1 MKPSLQV
8 SRPAIALI
16 KGFEGLRRSA
26 ARLADGR
33 WTIGY
38 GHTKFAR
45 EGVEIT
51 EKDAEALLIY
61 DLIEVVGAVNDL
73 VFSPVSQNQF
83 DALVSFASNIG
94 IDNFRTSAVLRRV
107 NEGELI
113 KAAFAIETWRRADF
127 AGEAIV
133 IDALV
138 RRRAAE
144 KALFLTPEAGFVP
157 APTPV
162 LPPKF
167 DPEAAPVP
175 PGEAL
180 RRLITPLDGDSAE
193 PFEAKYDDAAT
204 PFPSTGSTIDA
215 LTSRLRELV
224 PDREPEP
231 EPEAAPVEPVLAA
244 EEPVAP
250 FPDEAV
256 RAEQAAEPAQTETP
270 PPPNNPVVSSAK
282 AAAATVAGVRR
293 AQRAATRP
301 RSAAPTLFLG
311 AAGVFSFGLA
321 IFLHLN
327 RGGSEAQAAN
337 AQGFS
342 YLAGIIGVGCIFVA
356 AYLVLERLAGDDA

>member
-94 IDNFRTSAVLRRV
+94 IDNFRTSAVLRRI

-180 RRLITPLDGDSAE
+180 RRLIAPLDGDSAE

-204 PFPSTGSTIDA
+204 PFPATGSTIDA
-215 LTSRLRELV
+215 LSTRLRELV
-224 PDREPEP
+224 PDPEPEP
-231 EPEAAPVEPVLAA
+231 EPEGAPVEPVLAA

-250 FPDEAV
+250 FPDEAA
-256 RAEQAAEPAQTETP
+256 RAEQAAEPVPAEAP
-270 PPPNNPVVSSAK
+270 PAPANPVVSSAK
-282 AAAATVAGVRR
+282 AAAATVAGLRR
-293 AQRAATRP
+293 AQRAAP
-301 RSAAPTLFLG
+301 RHKSAAPMLFLG

-321 IFLHLN
+321 IFLNLN

-342 YLAGIIGVGCIFVA
+342 YLAGIIGVGCIFAA
-356 AYLVLERLAGDDA
+356 AYLILERLAGDDA